1 MSTISIQKQV
11 FNKDKFPKVV
21 DTQFSQLINTN
32 QADDTPTFTLEDF
45 FTLYEQ
51 LFFQIPKEGDSNSH
65 QFILQKEADYLGVS
79 INTEDVQALL
89 AEITSLRQEILSAQ
103 QTIQT
108 LSTSG
113 SI

>member
-1 MSTISIQKQV
+1 MSKISIQKQV
-11 FNKDKFPKVV
+11 FNKNNFPKVV

-51 LFFQIPKEGDSNSH
+51 LFFQIPKEGDSDSH
-65 QFILQKEADYLGVS
+65 QYILEREAEYLG
-79 INTEDVQALL
+79 INLNTEDVQALL
-89 AEITSLRQEILSAQ
+89 AEITSLRQEILTAQ

-108 LSTSG
+108 LTTG
-113 SI
+113 SNG